1 MALIEGLLNR
11 YEAIGFKL
19 ENNADKSVSITPT
32 LDLPQKEALPQEGQE
47 YLIRDELFL
56 DCSLNIFVSGTTG
69 GFSIDSSER
78 GLIVR
83 APTAPLTNAGKMGG
97 TTKFMRHKKW
107 LIGIGYALDKDT
119 TKQNEGNSDKTFEV
133 RRSGDTLHITRSIE
147 HGMPDYALRYAIS
160 INPDSSLVIKELKAS
175 KVNKILKWL
184 SHNRAEIAKAILRHV

>member
-32 LDLPQKEALPQEGQE
+32 LDLPQKDSLPQEGHE
-47 YLIRDELFL
+47 YLIKDELFL

-69 GFSIDSSER
+69 GFAIDSSER

-97 TTKFMRHKKW
+97 TTKFMRYKKW
-107 LIGIGYALDKDT
+107 LIGIGYTLDKET
-119 TKQNEGNSDKTFEV
+119 TKQNEENGGKTFKTEK
-133 RRSGDTLHITRSIE
+133 RRDTLHITRNIE
-147 HGMPDYALRYAIS
+147 HRMPDYALKYTIC
-160 INPDSSLVIKELKAS
+160 INPDSSLVIKELKRS
-175 KVNKILKWL
+175 IVNKVVGWL
-184 SHNRAEIAKAILRHV
+184 SHNKAEIAKAILRHI